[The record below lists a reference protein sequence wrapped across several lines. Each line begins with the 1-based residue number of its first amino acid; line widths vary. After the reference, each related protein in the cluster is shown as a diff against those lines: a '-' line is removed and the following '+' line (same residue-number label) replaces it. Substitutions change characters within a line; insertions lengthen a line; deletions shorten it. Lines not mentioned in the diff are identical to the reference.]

1 MGEKI
6 GSEKI
11 SRKNGYLYY
20 IGKDGYVW
28 EAPMKHTTGGRKG
41 KVGTEKISKTD
52 GYMYY
57 VDKAGYV
64 ARAKMKRRGKK

>member
-1 MGEKI
+1 
-6 GSEKI
+6 
-11 SRKNGYLYY
+11 
-20 IGKDGYVW
+20 
-28 EAPMKHTTGGRKG
+28 MKHTTGGRKG